1 MDWQKFIDG
10 ELAVE
15 VTPDN
20 IESFLWACDE
30 HDLRWRMI
38 GEIPPCY
45 IPDFRGAEALLI
57 ACNTVKSPQYMS
69 GLSYILATDTE
80 IPRTTWENE

>member
-1 MDWQKFIDG
+1 MDWQKFIGG

-38 GEIPPCY
+38 GERPPYY

-57 ACNTVKSPQYMS
+57 ACNTIKSPQMS
-69 GLSYILATDTE
+69 GLSYRPATNTE
-80 IPRTTWENE
+80 MPRTKWEGE

>member
-1 MDWQKFIDG
+1 MDWQKFIGG

-30 HDLRWRMI
+30 HDLRWRMT
-38 GEIPPCY
+38 GERPPYY
-45 IPDFRGAEALLI
+45 IPNFRGAEALLI
-57 ACNTVKSPQYMS
+57 ACNTIKSPQMS
-69 GLSYILATDTE
+69 GLSYRSTIDTGM
-80 IPRTTWENE
+80 PRTTWKDE